1 MWGCPAWKNAI
12 PTSCPVGSGS
22 PFAVY
27 SGPDTAFVA
36 QFLGTSSYVEDFTK
50 FKGYE
55 AYQLKK
61 GTGAVIR
68 SEFMEKALQSI

>member
-1 MWGCPAWKNAI
+1 M
-12 PTSCPVGSGS
+12 
-22 PFAVY
+22 
-27 SGPDTAFVA
+27 A

-55 AYQLKK
+55 AYQPKK

-68 SEFMEKALQSI
+68 SEFMEKALQSIGRIFRSTIRILY